1 MVGEVEAAAPSM
13 VVEEEGG
20 VMTAAEAALLR
31 LATSLTGMIG
41 VSGVSVLL
49 TPAGRRRRKKTFQI
63 RLNMQVTDYRLVKI
77 THRLGK

>member
-63 RLNMQVTDYRLVKI
+63 RLNMQPTTYKWLK
-77 THRLGK
+77 

>member
-13 VVEEEGG
+13 VEEEEGG

-49 TPAGRRRRKKTFQI
+49 TPAFQI
-63 RLNMQVTDYRLVKI
+63 RHNMQVTDYY
-77 THRLGK
+77 

>member
-1 MVGEVEAAAPSM
+1 MVGEVEAAPSI
-13 VVEEEGG
+13 VEDEGG

-49 TPAGRRRRKKTFQI
+49 TPAGRWRRRRKKTFQI
-63 RLNMQVTDYRLVKI
+63 RLNMQPTTYKWLK
-77 THRLGK
+77 

>member
-13 VVEEEGG
+13 VVEDDGG

-49 TPAGRRRRKKTFQI
+49 TPAGRRRRRKKTFQI
-63 RLNMQVTDYRLVKI
+63 RLNMQPTTDWLK
-77 THRLGK
+77 

>member
-49 TPAGRRRRKKTFQI
+49 TPAFQI
-63 RLNMQVTDYRLVKI
+63 RHNMQVTDYY
-77 THRLGK
+77 

>member
-1 MVGEVEAAAPSM
+1 MVGEVEAAAPSI
-13 VVEEEGG
+13 VEEEGG

-31 LATSLTGMIG
+31 LEATSLTGMIG

-63 RLNMQVTDYRLVKI
+63 RLNMQVTDY
-77 THRLGK
+77 